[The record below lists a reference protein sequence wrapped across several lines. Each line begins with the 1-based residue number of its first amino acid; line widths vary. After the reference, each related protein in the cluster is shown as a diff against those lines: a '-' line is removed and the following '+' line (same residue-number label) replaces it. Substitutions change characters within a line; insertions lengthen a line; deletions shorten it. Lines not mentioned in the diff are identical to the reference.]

1 MACPYFYPTERFVGV
16 TLWPHPARLP
26 LGDGFAG
33 CCAANPSDG
42 FSPAE
47 NTLKECCNLGYA
59 RRCCDRFPQE
69 GADAVRFT
77 VSSERDAIIRV
88 WYVLERD
95 HHPYANGALEYDR
108 EQRAFVPP
116 PENRVLTR
124 QAEVYVESY
133 LRRTFRL

>member
-1 MACPYFYPTERFVGV
+1 MACPYFYPTERFVGA

-33 CCAANPSDG
+33 SCSANPVDG
-42 FSPAE
+42 FSPDDGR
-47 NTLKECCNLGYA
+47 LKECCNLGYA
-59 RRCCDRFPQE
+59 RRRCDCFPEE

-77 VSSERDAIIRV
+77 IASEQDGIIRV
-88 WYVLERD
+88 CYVLERD
-95 HHPYANGALEYDR
+95 HHPHGNGSLEYDR
-108 EQRAFVPP
+108 GQRAFVAL
-116 PENRVLTR
+116 PEDRVLAR